1 MGGIEADEPG
11 LRVVFS
17 SDRVAVVE
25 KPSGVLSVPGKGP
38 EKADCM
44 ASRVAAH
51 FPRATGPLV
60 VHRLDME
67 TSGLMVF
74 GLDAG
79 AQRALSMQFEARA
92 VRKRYVALLEGVL
105 AQERGIVE
113 LPIRMDPENRP
124 IQVVDFVHGKPS
136 VTRYRVLAYETD
148 RTRVEFEPLTGRTH
162 QLRVHAAHEEGMRA
176 PIVGDVL
183 YGGGA
188 ASGDRLM
195 LHATE
200 LSVFDPDT
208 GRELSF
214 TSATPF

>member
-1 MGGIEADEPG
+1 
-11 LRVVFS
+11 
-17 SDRVAVVE
+17 
-25 KPSGVLSVPGKGP
+25 
-38 EKADCM
+38 
-44 ASRVAAH
+44 
-51 FPRATGPLV
+51 
-60 VHRLDME
+60 
-67 TSGLMVF
+67 
-74 GLDAG
+74 
-79 AQRALSMQFEARA
+79 
-92 VRKRYVALLEGVL
+92 KRYVALLEGVL

-124 IQVVDFVHGKPS
+124 IQVVDYVHGKPS

-214 TSATPF
+214 TSETPF